1 MIKYVVIV
9 VIVVDDVVVVVVVV
23 EDVNLSNQIQKSF
36 YCQQERNEEQY

>member
-9 VIVVDDVVVVVVVV
+9 VIVVDDVVVAVV